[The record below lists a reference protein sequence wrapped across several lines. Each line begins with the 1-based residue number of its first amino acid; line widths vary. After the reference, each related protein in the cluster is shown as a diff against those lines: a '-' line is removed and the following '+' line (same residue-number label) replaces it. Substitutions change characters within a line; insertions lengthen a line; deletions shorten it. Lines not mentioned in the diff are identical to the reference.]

1 MIPAPFE
8 YLAPRSLEEAL
19 RLLERHGDEARLLAG
34 GQSLLPLMKLRMAA
48 PRYLVALGR
57 IKALRY
63 IRDEG
68 ERVAIGALATHSDLE
83 TSEVLRRRCP
93 LLAETAAEIGDLQVR
108 NRGTLGG
115 SLAHADPAAD
125 YPAAVLALEAELVA
139 SSSAGTRTIAA
150 GDFFV
155 DMMTTR
161 LRPGEI
167 LTEVRLPALPQGS
180 GWAYRK
186 LHQPA
191 SGFALVGVAVRVRL
205 ERGRLAE
212 VAIGVTGLGPRPFR
226 ATAAEQV
233 LVGRGPA
240 AKLLAEAA
248 AHVADGVEPLA
259 DLHAS
264 ADYRRAAAIAYARQA
279 LEAALARAQVRV
291 A

>member
-167 LTEVRLPALPQGS
+167 LTEVRLPALAQGS

-233 LVGRGPA
+233 LVGRRPA

-279 LEAALARAQVRV
+279 LEAALARAQGRV

>member
-167 LTEVRLPALPQGS
+167 LTEVRLPALAQGS

-233 LVGRGPA
+233 LVGRRPA

-264 ADYRRAAAIAYARQA
+264 ADYRRAAASAYARQA
-279 LEAALARAQVRV
+279 LEAALARAQGRV

>member
-167 LTEVRLPALPQGS
+167 LTEVRLPALAQGS

-233 LVGRGPA
+233 LVGRRPA

-279 LEAALARAQVRV
+279 LEAAVARAQGRV

>member
-57 IKALRY
+57 IRALRY

-68 ERVAIGALATHSDLE
+68 ERVAIGALATHTDIE
-83 TSEVLRRRCP
+83 TSETLRRRCP

-125 YPAAVLALEAELVA
+125 YPAAVLALDAELVA

-167 LTEVRLPALPQGS
+167 LTEVRLPVLPRGS

-205 ERGRLAE
+205 EQGRLAE
-212 VAIGVTGLGPRPFR
+212 AAIGVTGLAPRPFR

-233 LVGRGPA
+233 LLGRRPA
-240 AKLLAEAA
+240 AKLVAEAA

-279 LEAALARAQVRV
+279 LEAALARAQGRP